1 MNATNLDSSDLPLQ
15 NEPIIHE
22 PIPNEPIVNEPI
34 IRDGNPPRPEN
45 PDAFV
50 NKEDILAR
58 AEDRRNLCRIMSWAH
73 IYISVRWSNT
83 NLYIGIPST
92 IFAAIASVQ
101 AISELNSGDPSLKL
115 LGILFSVLVAGLA
128 PLLTFLNPSEKAG
141 DNRVASRVYEQL
153 ADRYDAF
160 ILRCQLE
167 PRSIQ
172 EELNELVQINQDYV
186 EAKKPLPVTPEWA
199 YRKAKS
205 TALDQ
210 GTVAPM
216 ATQHQSKS

>member
-1 MNATNLDSSDLPLQ
+1 M
-15 NEPIIHE
+15 
-22 PIPNEPIVNEPI
+22 IPDVDPA
-34 IRDGNPPRPEN
+34 PPAN
-45 PDAFV
+45 PDGLV
-50 NKEDILAR
+50 NREDILAR

-101 AISELNSGDPSLKL
+101 AISDLGSGDVSLKVL
-115 LGILFSVLVAGLA
+115 QIIFSVIVAGLA

-141 DNRVASRVYEQL
+141 IHKMTSRVYEQL

-172 EELNELVQINQDYV
+172 EELNELVAINQEYV

-199 YRKAKS
+199 YQKARS
-205 TALDQ
+205 AADQ
-210 GTVAPM
+210 QGLVAPM
-216 ATQHQSKS
+216 ATKHHSD